1 MQLLHLHLEKINLVI
16 SRRTVHPMSRWIHI
30 HNILIHKYDH
40 SSSQQL
46 QHDHSHS
53 TKDTAE
59 MSTDENVYHFVGS
72 DISNGGEHVDCSIVT
87 NVRGDD

>member
-1 MQLLHLHLEKINLVI
+1 
-16 SRRTVHPMSRWIHI
+16 
-30 HNILIHKYDH
+30 
-40 SSSQQL
+40 
-46 QHDHSHS
+46 
-53 TKDTAE
+53 